1 MLCIHST
8 QEHQSVFSRN
18 VTNKEAAKEFPFC
31 QEFFFFTSLEDS
43 SIDKRE
49 MRPLGSLRGGP
60 GPQSKAL
67 RIQHKH
73 LSSSSREETNSSSVA
88 VTVKN
93 T

>member
-1 MLCIHST
+1 MLCSHST

-31 QEFFFFTSLEDS
+31 QEVFFTSLEDS

-49 MRPLGSLRGGP
+49 TRPLQSLQGGP

-73 LSSSSREETNSSSVA
+73 LSSSSREETNSSAVA

>member
-1 MLCIHST
+1 MCAL
-8 QEHQSVFSRN
+8 QPEHTGTPEWIFQKC
-18 VTNKEAAKEFPFC
+18 NKEAAKEFPFC
-31 QEFFFFTSLEDS
+31 QEVFFTSLEDS

-49 MRPLGSLRGGP
+49 TRPLESLQGGP

-73 LSSSSREETNSSSVA
+73 LSSSSREETNSSAVA